1 MHPHQAE
8 RLPTA
13 VERPGLGAL
22 VAVAPEKLAC
32 SKDSALVT
40 RAGARVMNHPA
51 RGLVVL
57 D

>member
-1 MHPHQAE
+1 VHPHQAE